1 MKRTKETTVTC
12 AKRTVETRRSKRLL
26 ASSLTVK
33 SETSIKLEEPLGA
46 PTYPL
51 TPERSSKTSPSAEV
65 RAGSQSSPSSKSF
78 TGSKPSPNLSPYFNA
93 SPDEPKLKVEF
104 EDSVPSKADAEVPP
118 NVFPPYLK
126 ELGPKQP
133 ANWISIY
140 NEIVRMRALIE
151 TPVDSMGCG
160 RMPTSLTNNSDV
172 SDRRTYRFQLLV
184 ALMLSSQTKDEVNFA
199 AIGTLH
205 EHYRSKGFK
214 GLCLDAMLE
223 LSEEEIDKCIAKVGF
238 HRRKALYL
246 KKTCDILKSNFG
258 SDIPKT
264 IEDVVSLP
272 GVGPKMGHLLLQNGW
287 DINLGIGVDVHIHR
301 LAQMWGWV
309 PKSDKP
315 EVTRSALEGWL
326 PRECWADINPL
337 LVGFG
342 QSVCA
347 IKANNCDVCT
357 LSEGLCKS
365 ANKKLAKTELTEKR
379 IEKLMLQRGNLSG
392 LIALRAERDAKALD
406 FKPEKNKVK
415 SEDTI

>member
-1 MKRTKETTVTC
+1 MVTC
-12 AKRTVETRRSKRLL
+12 VKRKVETRRSKRLL
-26 ASSLTVK
+26 ASKSIVK
-33 SETSIKLEEPLGA
+33 SETQIKLEDEAIVA

-51 TPERSSKTSPSAEV
+51 TPERSSKASPSDECMGTQPDIYANTV
-65 RAGSQSSPSSKSF
+65 DSKPPF
-78 TGSKPSPNLSPYFNA
+78 DAKPSPNLSPYFSSA
-93 SPDEPKLKVEF
+93 GTDEPKLKVEI
-104 EDSVPSKADAEVPP
+104 EEAELSKKEVDIPP

-133 ANWISIY
+133 SNWISIY
-140 NEIVRMRALIE
+140 NQIVRMRALIE

-172 SDRRTYRFQLLV
+172 LDRRTYRFQLLV
-184 ALMLSSQTKDEVNFA
+184 ALMLSSQTKDEVNFS

-223 LSEEEIDKCIAKVGF
+223 LTEEEIDKCIAKVGF

-246 KKTCDILKSNFG
+246 KKTCDLLRDNFD

-309 PKSDKP
+309 PKTDKP
-315 EVTRSALEGWL
+315 EVTRAALEDWL

-357 LSEGLCKS
+357 LSEGLCKA
-365 ANKKLAKTELTEKR
+365 ANKKLAKTPLTEKR
-379 IEKLMLQRGNLSG
+379 VEKLMLQRGDLSG
-392 LIALRAERDAKALD
+392 LIALWAERDAAKEEMSTI
-406 FKPEKNKVK
+406 KTQPVK
-415 SEDTI
+415 SEVDA

>member
-1 MKRTKETTVTC
+1 MKRTSEAAVTSV
-12 AKRTVETRRSKRLL
+12 KRKVETRRSKRLL
-26 ASSLTVK
+26 ASNLIIKCETEVK
-33 SETSIKLEEPLGA
+33 QEETLNE

-51 TPERSSKTSPSAEV
+51 TPERSSKASPKVEGCT
-65 RAGSQSSPSSKSF
+65 GSQPISGLEDSLGPKLLC
-78 TGSKPSPNLSPYFNA
+78 NVSPYFKV
-93 SPDEPKLKVEF
+93 STDEPKIKVEF
-104 EDSVPSKADAEVPP
+104 GDSIPSKTEAEIPP
-118 NVFPPYLK
+118 NVFPLYTK
-126 ELGPKQP
+126 ELDSKQP

-140 NEIVRMRALIE
+140 NQIVRMRALIE
-151 TPVDSMGCG
+151 TPVDNMGCG
-160 RMPTSLTNNSDV
+160 RMPTSLTNNSGV
-172 SDRRTYRFQLLV
+172 LDRRTYRFQLLV

-205 EHYRSKGFK
+205 EHYRSKGYN
-214 GLCLDAMLE
+214 GLCLDAVLA
-223 LSEEEIDKCIAKVGF
+223 LTEEEIDKCIAKVGF

-246 KKTCDILKSNFG
+246 KKTCDILRDNFD

-287 DINLGIGVDVHIHR
+287 NINLGIGVDVHIHR

-315 EVTRSALEGWL
+315 EVTRSALEEWL

-357 LSEGLCKS
+357 LSEGLCKG
-365 ANKKLAKTELTEKR
+365 ANKKLAKTPLTEKR
-379 IEKLMLQRGNLSG
+379 IQKLMLQRGNLAG
-392 LIALRAERDAKALD
+392 LIALRAERDAKTQK
-406 FKPEKNKVK
+406 F
-415 SEDTI
+415 